1 MEFDELLAKALSV
14 LNERRLSN
22 LATAGTVAAAFLTD
36 KGNVLCQDSIS
47 FQEYYVGAKEL
58 VKL

>member
-22 LATAGTVAAAFLTD
+22 LATAGTVAAVF
-36 KGNVLCQDSIS
+36 
-47 FQEYYVGAKEL
+47 
-58 VKL
+58 